1 MRRSTDQPVPAS
13 TDMTA
18 TQGADGTVVVRVAG
32 EHRSAASL
40 RVPPAVEA
48 AIHAASGRVILDAS
62 ALAGWDT
69 SLLVLVQRI
78 VAVASE
84 RKLEIDTS
92 SLPDGLRRLLA
103 LSQSV
108 PAQHPP
114 AEPSPGGFIERVGAA
129 GVELLATAVRV
140 LSFVGELA
148 YSFVRLA
155 TGKARIRR
163 IDVMVELEGAGV
175 KSLGIVGIVS
185 FLLGMILAFVGGVTL
200 RPFGATIYVANVV
213 TVAMLRELGAVM
225 TGIVMAGRTGSAYAA
240 QLGTMKVTQEID
252 ALTTMAVPTSDFL
265 VLPRVIALSLMMPL
279 LTIYADF
286 IAVTGGG
293 LVAVM
298 SGAGPIEYLKQV
310 QIAASLTTFWIGV
323 AKSVVFGVIVAVC
336 GCIQGLRADGGAASV
351 GNAATS
357 AVVNSIVWI
366 IAIDGLFAVV
376 LNVMGI

>member
-1 MRRSTDQPVPAS
+1 
-13 TDMTA
+13 MTA
-18 TQGADGTVVVRVAG
+18 TQGPDGTVVVRVSG

-40 RVPPAVEA
+40 RVPPEVESAVQA
-48 AIHAASGRVILDAS
+48 AQGRVVLDAS
-62 ALAGWDT
+62 ALDGWDT
-69 SLLVLVQRI
+69 SLLVLVQRVVT
-78 VAVASE
+78 VAKD

-114 AEPSPGGFIERVGAA
+114 AEPEPLPFVARI
-129 GVELLATAVRV
+129 GVATLGVRDTIVRV
-140 LSFVGELA
+140 VSFIGEVA
-148 YSFVRLA
+148 YSAKRLA
-155 TGKARIRR
+155 TGKARLRR
-163 IDVMVELEGAGV
+163 IDVMTEIEGAGV
-175 KSLGIVGIVS
+175 KSLGIVGVVS

-200 RPFGATIYVANVV
+200 KPFGATIFVANVV

-252 ALTTMAVPTSDFL
+252 ALTTMAIPTSDFL

-279 LTIYADF
+279 LTIYSDF
-286 IAVTGGG
+286 IACTGGG
-293 LVAVM
+293 LVAVL
-298 SGAGPIEYLKQV
+298 SGTSPVEYMKQM
-310 QIAASLTTFWIGV
+310 QIAATLTTFWIGIV
-323 AKSVVFGVIVAVC
+323 KSVVFGVIVAVC

-357 AVVNSIVWI
+357 AVVNSIIWI
-366 IAIDGLFAVV
+366 IAVDGLFAVV
-376 LNVMGI
+376 LDVMHI